1 MSRPAPGEVLAW
13 VVRGQM
19 VESVHTG
26 HLVALDASGR
36 DVLRLGEPEQ
46 QIYPRSCLKPLQAV
60 GMLRAG
66 VSLTTDQLALACAS
80 HNGEERHREVTLG
93 ILESVGLDATALAN
107 TPDLPLEPAAALA
120 WQRGGR
126 GPEPIAQ
133 NCSGK
138 HAAMVATCVAAG
150 WPVAGYLDAEHP
162 LQRHLLAVI
171 AELTQVAPAHV
182 AVDGCGA
189 PQPATT
195 VRGLAGAFAR
205 IAAAEEGTVE
215 HRVAEAMRAHPFLV
229 AGTGRE
235 DTEAMRAVPGL
246 ILKGGADGVHA
257 GALPDGRALAFKV
270 SDGAARPRPV
280 VLRAV
285 LRELGVEPAEDWAWE
300 RVPVLGHGEPV
311 GAVYPAFGAD
321 ALAFG
326 GAA

>member
-1 MSRPAPGEVLAW
+1 MQAPAPGEVLAW
-13 VVRGQM
+13 VVRGTM

-26 HLVALDASGR
+26 HLLALDAAGH
-36 DVLRLGEPEQ
+36 DALRLGEPDQ
-46 QIYPRSCLKPLQAV
+46 QIYPRSSLKPLQAL

-66 VSLTTDQLALACAS
+66 VALTDEQLALACAS
-80 HNGEERHREVTLG
+80 HNGEPRHREVAAA
-93 ILESVGLDATALAN
+93 ILATVGLDAAVLAN
-107 TPDLPLEPAAALA
+107 TPDLPLERSAALA
-120 WQRGGR
+120 WQVAGH

-150 WPVAGYLDAEHP
+150 WPVAGYHEPGHP

-171 AELTQVAPAHV
+171 AELTGAAPDHV

-189 PQPATT
+189 PQPSTT
-195 VRGLAGAFAR
+195 VRGLARAFAR
-205 IAAAEEGTVE
+205 LAVAEPGTHE
-215 HRVAEAMRAHPFLV
+215 HRVAAAMRAHPHLV

-257 GALPDGRALAFKV
+257 GALPDGRSLAFKI

-280 VLRAV
+280 VLGAALRA
-285 LRELGVEPAEDWAWE
+285 LGIEPGGSWAQ
-300 RVPVLGHGEPV
+300 VTVLGHGAPV
-311 GAVYPAFGAD
+311 GEVLAAFGLD
-321 ALAFG
+321 APVMA
-326 GAA
+326 GA